1 LEAVENSK
9 YGWFWV
15 CPNGMSCIYKHC
27 LPPGYILKRDMQKNS
42 NDDERTLEEKVEE
55 ERAKLTSKGTPVT
68 LERF

>member
-1 LEAVENSK
+1 
-9 YGWFWV
+9 
-15 CPNGMSCIYKHC
+15 
-27 LPPGYILKRDMQKNS
+27 MQKNS